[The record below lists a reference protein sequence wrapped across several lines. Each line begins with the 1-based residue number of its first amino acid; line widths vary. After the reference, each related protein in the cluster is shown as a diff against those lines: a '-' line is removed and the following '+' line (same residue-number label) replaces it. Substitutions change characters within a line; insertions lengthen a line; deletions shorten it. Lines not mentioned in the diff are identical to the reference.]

1 MILTPSIFTWK
12 SLAMSETP
20 PELTEKLLIETL
32 SETSKMVGVMFGVD
46 FLASSIW
53 FAKCRMWG
61 HSTSY
66 VQISNVCVKFLSCSG
81 TFLDSGGGGDSG
93 DGDNGGNDGAFLLDK
108 LTNLSSSTLSLSK
121 YIISIN

>member
-20 PELTEKLLIETL
+20 PKLTEELLIETL
-32 SETSKMVGVMFGVD
+32 SETSKMVGVTFGVD

-61 HSTSY
+61 HSTSH
-66 VQISNVCVKFLSCSG
+66 VQISNVFVKFSSCSG
-81 TFLDSGGGGDSG
+81 TFLGSGGGGDGG
-93 DGDNGGNDGAFLLDK
+93 DSDDGGNGGAFLLDK